1 MTDYALE
8 ALKRKRAEIT
18 GEIARCQA
26 RLAKM
31 AADLE
36 HLDATLGLFAPDFV
50 AESILPKVF
59 VPPKSWSKRGE
70 MSRSVLSILR
80 VAKGPLTTREI
91 ASMIVQQRGLESDR
105 GILNVMT
112 RRVGHV
118 LRDKRE
124 TGLVR
129 SIEETELWLQW
140 EIARQPDQERDD
152 HKGSDQG
159 SFDPKAHIKK
169 P

>member
-18 GEIARCQA
+18 GEIARCHA
-26 RLAKM
+26 NVAKLSD
-31 AADLE
+31 DLE
-36 HLDATLGLFAPDFV
+36 HLDATLRLFAPDFV

-59 VPPKSWSKRGE
+59 TPPKSWSKRGE
-70 MSRSVLSILR
+70 MSRAVLSILR
-80 VAKGPLTTREI
+80 VAKGPVTAREI
-91 ASMIVQQRGLESDR
+91 ASQIVAQRGLDSDP

-124 TGLVR
+124 NGLVR
-129 SIEETELWLQW
+129 SLEETGLWLQW
-140 EIARQPDQERDD
+140 EITR
-152 HKGSDQG
+152 
-159 SFDPKAHIKK
+159 
-169 P
+169 